1 MMAKDP
7 AVLSSDEADAV
18 GRIAQDKEA
27 ATMIT
32 LVQRFASLIRASSIA
47 AASPHRAP
55 LRAFQRWTRDAN
67 TSGLRAM
74 MTFATA
80 LQNDTAVQAALS
92 TPWSNAQC
100 EGHITRLKLLKR
112 QMYGRASLDLLH
124 RRMLLAT

>member
-1 MMAKDP
+1 
-7 AVLSSDEADAV
+7 VLSSDEAGAIS
-18 GRIAQDKEA
+18 RIAQDKEA
-27 ATMIT
+27 ATMIA
-32 LVQRFASLIRASSIA
+32 LVQRFAGLIRASCTA

-55 LRAFQRWTRDAN
+55 LRAFRSWVKDASA
-67 TSGLRAM
+67 SGLRAM
-74 MTFATA
+74 TTFAGA
-80 LQNDTAVQAALS
+80 LQNDAAVQAALS